1 MSEKKDKRKKKSK
14 PIVEKEEE
22 EILNPS
28 QNIITF
34 DPATVIEIKLGQIVS
49 LKNIFESIIN
59 DHPECKWTANEIMG
73 LGSWLEFFNT
83 CIRENGEVSTDE
95 IISENID

>member
-49 LKNIFESIIN
+49 LKNF
-59 DHPECKWTANEIMG
+59 
-73 LGSWLEFFNT
+73 LLL
-83 CIRENGEVSTDE
+83 
-95 IISENID
+95 

>member
-49 LKNIFESIIN
+49 LKNIFESSL
-59 DHPECKWTANEIMG
+59 K
-73 LGSWLEFFNT
+73 
-83 CIRENGEVSTDE
+83 RK
-95 IISENID
+95 